1 MLASTLA
8 VLLGASAAYAQSS
21 VSVPTQDY
29 NMTASNVTMMFTN
42 PVSNTTWEY
51 SQNQTIMWTAPGPSD
66 PRNIS
71 LLLANVYNNT
81 AL

>member
-1 MLASTLA
+1 MLVSAAA
-8 VLLGASAAYAQSS
+8 VLLGASVVYAQSS
-21 VSVPTQDY
+21 MAMVPDA
-29 NMTASNVTMMFTN
+29 NVTASNVTIQFLN
-42 PVSNTTWEY
+42 PVSNTTWDY

-66 PRNIS
+66 PRNVS